1 MGAAFRMYLLHLD
14 ITQVECLFRVP
25 VEQAASQA
33 IATVLTSTEV
43 MVCFSLPGAVRL
55 CTGADWHG
63 FAGGARVAA
72 GAHDGDSFPRVDGG
86 AQQLTVDRPDPGV
99 AGQCRE
105 FDARGYAQHHREQL
119 PRRDALPV
127 PRADESA
134 HRSPREGR
142 GLLDAGCDWFCYST
156 SQVTAVLSH
165 AQAAQTPLQPRHSLH
180 PSPSSS

>member
-1 MGAAFRMYLLHLD
+1 VQGSVLHSECGFRIWTTASAAAARHVQVRSMGAAFRMYLLHLD

-134 HRSPREGR
+134 HRSPCEEHVRMT
-142 GLLDAGCDWFCYST
+142 LK
-156 SQVTAVLSH
+156 
-165 AQAAQTPLQPRHSLH
+165 
-180 PSPSSS
+180 PSSFG